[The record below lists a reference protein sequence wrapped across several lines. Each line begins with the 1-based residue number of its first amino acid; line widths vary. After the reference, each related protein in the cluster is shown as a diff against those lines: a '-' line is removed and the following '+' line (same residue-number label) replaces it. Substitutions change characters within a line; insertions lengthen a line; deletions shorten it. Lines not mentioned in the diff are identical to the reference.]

1 MPTQSGSCL
10 QLDRSSLAG
19 RVLLTWGLAILATTI
34 GLAAA
39 GVALPLETLAVA
51 AAAIAL
57 GVAAA

>member
-19 RVLLTWGLAILATTI
+19 RVLLTWGLAILAITLGVT
-34 GLAAA
+34 AA
-39 GVALPLETLAVA
+39 GIPVPLETLAVA